1 MGESQSLKKD
11 FDLSLEIVINALA
24 GVAQWIDC
32 QTTSKGSLI
41 QVLVRAHAW
50 VAGQVPGGGCARD
63 NHLLMF
69 LSLSVSL
76 PSPLSKNISIKSFKN
91 DF

>member
-24 GVAQWIDC
+24 GVAQWIDF

-41 QVLVRAHAW
+41 QFLVRAHAW
-50 VAGQVPGGGCARD
+50 VAVQVPPVGGAREATT
-63 NHLLMF
+63 H
-69 LSLSVSL
+69 
-76 PSPLSKNISIKSFKN
+76 
-91 DF
+91 